1 MKTVNVKSLGD
12 CPYLISLEPED
23 VIGHGSY
30 AQVRRSYNKQAP
42 EEKLAAKIFDLSDA
56 RKFTSALKE
65 LKFVSELPRHSNLVE
80 YKRVKISSKNR
91 AYIIMELCESN
102 LKKKIMET
110 KESFPEEEIWSFL
123 SQFCEGY
130 KVLYNK
136 KIIHRDIK
144 PDNILIGFDQNY
156 KISDLGL
163 AEVVSVLE

>member
-1 MKTVNVKSLGD
+1 
-12 CPYLISLEPED
+12 
-23 VIGHGSY
+23 
-30 AQVRRSYNKQAP
+30 
-42 EEKLAAKIFDLSDA
+42 
-56 RKFTSALKE
+56 
-65 LKFVSELPRHSNLVE
+65 
-80 YKRVKISSKNR
+80 
-91 AYIIMELCESN
+91 
-102 LKKKIMET
+102 MET